1 MRPKN
6 KRNPQDSNPLLL
18 TPLILLTPFAA
29 VFSPHCAFN
38 TAASCA
44 RTSCAQRA
52 RFRSAESAAASM
64 LQQHLM
70 LLQCSAV
77 QCSGTVS
84 AISRCHCCYHCC
96 YHCCCCSYCCMTA
109 ACCQCPSSSLA
120 TQSHCFD
127 YVALCR
133 QHQQVT
139 LPHSAV
145 VL

>member
-18 TPLILLTPFAA
+18 TPLILLTPFAV
-29 VFSPHCAFN
+29 VFSPHCAVN

-77 QCSGTVS
+77 QWHSQCDLSLSLLLPLLLPLLLLQLLLHDCCLFPSPLLLVS
-84 AISRCHCCYHCC
+84 HSEPLFH
-96 YHCCCCSYCCMTA
+96 
-109 ACCQCPSSSLA
+109 
-120 TQSHCFD
+120 

-139 LPHSAV
+139 LHHSAV